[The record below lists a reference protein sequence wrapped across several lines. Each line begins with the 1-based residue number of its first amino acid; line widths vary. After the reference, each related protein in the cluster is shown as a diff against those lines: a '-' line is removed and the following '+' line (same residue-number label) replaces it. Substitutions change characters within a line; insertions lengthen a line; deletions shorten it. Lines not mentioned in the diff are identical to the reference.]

1 MNDKY
6 YMRKC
11 FELAIKARGKT
22 LRNPLV
28 GAVLV
33 KNEKI
38 ISTGFHH
45 EYGKAHAEVD
55 CFNNLKE
62 NPDGSVLYV
71 NLEPCSHYGKQGP
84 CTLEIIKRNIKK
96 VIISNIDTNP
106 KVDGLKVLREK
117 GIEVQTGLLEDE
129 GKKLNEKFF
138 FNIKYNRPLI
148 ALKYA
153 QTLDGKISSSTNDS
167 KWISNEFSREYVH
180 KLRNDYD
187 AIIVGK
193 NTLIHDNPSLN
204 SRIEGGVDPVR
215 IIVDTNLEI
224 EKNYKDY
231 KIFNL
236 NSDKKT
242 YIATCKDADN
252 PDLNLIEC
260 KMKNNHVDLVDLANK
275 LYEMNIGSIL
285 VEGGSELNNGFLEE
299 ALVDKIYEFIS
310 PKIIGG
316 FDSKSPFYGKGVE
329 KIKDAYEFEI
339 EDIKRFDDN
348 IMIEAKNVH
357 WNIWRNG

>member
-11 FELAIKARGKT
+11 FELAKKARGKT
-22 LRNPLV
+22 LTNPLV

-33 KNEKI
+33 KNNEI

-45 EYGKAHAEVD
+45 EYGKTHAEVD
-55 CFNNLKE
+55 CFNNL
-62 NPDGSVLYV
+62 NSDCDGAILYV
-71 NLEPCSHYGKQGP
+71 NLEPCSHWGKQGP

-96 VIISNIDTNP
+96 VIISNVDTNP
-106 KVDGLKVLREK
+106 KVDGLKELK
-117 GIEVQTGLLEDE
+117 DNNIEVITGLLEDE

-153 QTLDGKISSSTNDS
+153 QTLDGKISSNINDS

-215 IIVDTNLEI
+215 IIVDTHLEI
-224 EKNYKDY
+224 EENYKDY
-231 KIFNL
+231 KVFNL
-236 NSDKKT
+236 DSDKKT
-242 YIATCKDADN
+242 YIATCIDSNN
-252 PDLNLIEC
+252 PNLNLIKC
-260 KMKNNHVDLVDLANK
+260 KMKNNKVDLEDLVNK

-285 VEGGSELNNGFLEE
+285 VEGGSNLNYGFLEE
-299 ALVDKIYEFIS
+299 GLVDKIYEFIS
-310 PKIIGG
+310 PKIISG
-316 FDSKSPFYGKGVE
+316 FDSKSPFNGRGVD
-329 KIKDAYEFEI
+329 KIKYGYKFEI
-339 EDIKRFDDN
+339 EDVKRFDDN

-357 WNIWRNG
+357 WNI

>member
-11 FELAIKARGKT
+11 FELAKKASGKT

-33 KNEKI
+33 KNGKI
-38 ISTGFHH
+38 LSKGYHH

-62 NPDGSVLYV
+62 DPAGAFLYV
-71 NLEPCSHYGKQGP
+71 NLEPCSHYG
-84 CTLEIIKRNIKK
+84 N
-96 VIISNIDTNP
+96 
-106 KVDGLKVLREK
+106 
-117 GIEVQTGLLEDE
+117 
-129 GKKLNEKFF
+129 
-138 FNIKYNRPLI
+138 
-148 ALKYA
+148 A

-204 SRIEGGVDPVR
+204 SRIEEGVDPVR
-215 IIVDTNLEI
+215 IILDTNLEI

-231 KIFNL
+231 KIFSL
-236 NSDKKT
+236 DSDKKT
-242 YIATCKDADN
+242 YIATCKDSDN
-252 PDLNLIEC
+252 PDLNLIKC
-260 KMKNNHVDLVDLANK
+260 KMKNNHVDLEDLVNK

-285 VEGGSELNNGFLEE
+285 VEGGSKLNYGFLEE
-299 ALVDKIYEFIS
+299 GLVDKIYEFIS
-310 PKIIGG
+310 PKVIGG
-316 FDSKSPFYGKGVE
+316 FNSKSPFYGKGVE
-329 KIKDAYEFEI
+329 KIKDAYEC
-339 EDIKRFDDN
+339 K
-348 IMIEAKNVH
+348 K
-357 WNIWRNG
+357 IWW